1 MKKDQEP
8 IAALHDIRK
17 MMTESSKFLS
27 LSGLAGVIAGV
38 YALVGAYCVHHL
50 INEPAALS
58 SGSEVPFTES
68 LQFKIILIALSVLFL
83 SVTTATILSIQ
94 KARKLNQRLFDH
106 TSKKV
111 FWNMCIPLGAG
122 GIFCIALINHHL
134 SILLSAAMLLFY
146 GLALFN
152 SSKFTMPEIRVLG
165 LLQIILGLI
174 ACFLPGY
181 GLILWSLGFGVLHI
195 IYGAIL
201 WNKYDRTA

>member
-1 MKKDQEP
+1 
-8 IAALHDIRK
+8 
-17 MMTESSKFLS
+17 MTDSSKFLS
-27 LSGLAGVIAGV
+27 LSGLSGIIAGI
-38 YALVGAYCVHHL
+38 YALIGAYWVHQL
-50 INEPAALS
+50 LGDPISLT
-58 SGSEVPFTES
+58 SGPGVPFTES
-68 LQFKIILIALSVLFL
+68 LQFKILLIAFSVLFL

-111 FWNMCIPLGAG
+111 FWNMTIPLGAG
-122 GIFCIALINHHL
+122 GVFCIALINHHL

-165 LLQIILGLI
+165 LLEITLGLI
-174 ACFLPGY
+174 ACFLPQH
-181 GLILWSLGFGVLHI
+181 GLFIWAIGFGVLHI

>member
-1 MKKDQEP
+1 
-8 IAALHDIRK
+8 
-17 MMTESSKFLS
+17 
-27 LSGLAGVIAGV
+27 
-38 YALVGAYCVHHL
+38 
-50 INEPAALS
+50 
-58 SGSEVPFTES
+58 
-68 LQFKIILIALSVLFL
+68 
-83 SVTTATILSIQ
+83 
-94 KARKLNQRLFDH
+94 
-106 TSKKV
+106 
-111 FWNMCIPLGAG
+111 MCIPLGAG